1 MGRGRS
7 GEEFSARP
15 VKHVLSVLSSLQ
27 TCRNGADCTCPSWH
41 PEPDQTHDAV
51 LDVFRRQFFNDPGR
65 PVKWDKASHFAVL
78 FRYVKCLETQVLC
91 ASGQHGVL
99 LSPRQKML
107 PGLMKTF
114 RWSGSLNW
122 TSVLWPT
129 RPHVK
134 WSVWEWPGQAR
145 DWNSSPCQACPE
157 GLHYHQARCSSPCPG
172 SRTTFHCGP

>member
-65 PVKWDKASHFAVL
+65 PVTWDKASHFAVF
-78 FRYVKCLETQVLC
+78 FRYVKCLQTHPLRQWSARSFVEPKTEDAPQPHEDFQVVWLPQLDFSPV
-91 ASGQHGVL
+91 AHSGV
-99 LSPRQKML
+99 
-107 PGLMKTF
+107 F
-114 RWSGSLNW
+114 GS
-122 TSVLWPT
+122 
-129 RPHVK
+129 
-134 WSVWEWPGQAR
+134 GQAR
-145 DWNSSPCQACPE
+145 QEIGIRVHVKHVERVFTTTKPDAVHLAPE
-157 GLHYHQARCSSPCPG
+157 AARLSTVDHG
-172 SRTTFHCGP
+172 